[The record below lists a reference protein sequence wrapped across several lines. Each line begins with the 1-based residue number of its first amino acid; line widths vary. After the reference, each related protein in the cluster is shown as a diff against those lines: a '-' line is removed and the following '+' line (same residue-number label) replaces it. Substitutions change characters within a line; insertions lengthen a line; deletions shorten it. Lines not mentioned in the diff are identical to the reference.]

1 MNLRTVLAGV
11 VLAGVLASPAQ
22 AAAPWSDQAAISGST
37 GGTPQV
43 LDGVIAFNGSGS
55 FPGVPLLRSVI
66 GPSGP
71 QAATRW
77 DNNGIDFD
85 SQFGAFAVGDEIL
98 YAGSNGHRRVQIAV
112 AKSPASHW
120 RGFLRGPKTGGAR
133 TAAAPGAAVFSTFEA
148 GSVGRVYLVRESDG
162 EVGPSIRLSDRGHI
176 RAVAVAT
183 NARGDVRVAWDLRGV
198 IQTRLWSAK
207 RKKLGAVQNLGEVS
221 AASSLSV
228 ALGNDGRSIV
238 AWVDQQVNEGSTG
251 IHARFVAMA
260 RTATR
265 GFTPKILDTY
275 PDLNVVSGRGIEAA
289 YLTDG
294 RGVIAWSGHDAVRA
308 AFVNGRSVGA
318 AQDLAPVTPTD
329 GNLQLSF
336 GDLAVGPGG
345 DAVVTLNTPIDDLH
359 AQVLA
364 VPLAGGATAFGP
376 VEQVSPVGGF
386 LGRSSARFID
396 GRVWVAWADPG
407 VRAVEVAQRPA
418 P

>member
-1 MNLRTVLAGV
+1 MTLRTALAGV
-11 VLAGVLASPAQ
+11 VLAGVSAGPAQ
-22 AAAPWSDQAAISGST
+22 AAAPWSDPAAIPGST
-37 GGTPQV
+37 GATPQV

-66 GPSGP
+66 GPAGP

-77 DNNGIDFD
+77 DNNGLAFD
-85 SQFGAFAVGDEIL
+85 SQFGAFATGDEIL
-98 YAGSNGHRRVQIAV
+98 YAGSNGHQRVQIAV
-112 AKSPASHW
+112 AKSPTSHW
-120 RGFLRGPKTGGAR
+120 RGVLRGPTTGGAR
-133 TAAAPGAAVFSTFEA
+133 VAGGPGAAVFSTFEA
-148 GSVGRVYLVRESDG
+148 GDVGRVYLVRESGG
-162 EVGPSIRLSDRGHI
+162 ELGPSLRLSDRGHI

-183 NARGDVRVAWDLRGV
+183 NARGDVRIAWDLRGV
-198 IQTRLWSAK
+198 IQTRLWSA
-207 RKKLGAVQNLGEVS
+207 RTKKLGSVQSLGQVS

-228 ALGNDGRSIV
+228 ALGNDGRAIV

-265 GFTPKILDTY
+265 GFTPKVLETY

-289 YLTDG
+289 YLSDG

-308 AFVNGRSVGA
+308 ALVNGRSIGA
-318 AQDLAPVTPTD
+318 TQNLAPVTPTD

-345 DAVVTLNTPIDDLH
+345 DAVVTLNAPVDDLH

-364 VPLAGGATAFGP
+364 VPLAGGTFGP
-376 VEQVSPVGGF
+376 AEQVSQVGGF
-386 LGRSSARFID
+386 LGRSSAAFVD
-396 GRVWVAWADPG
+396 GRIWVAWGDPG
-407 VRAVEVAQRPA
+407 PRVVEVAQRPA